1 VSGERVYT
9 RERWEFEGY
18 AGKRKFA
25 GYVEFENGVLCECGV
40 TAKDYEPQ
48 FQRYDIDC
56 NGVVFGSENNAF
68 NLCFEV
74 TLSMLERFLKEG
86 EDVEVRIGIKEVH
99 KPMTQKPKAI
109 SSEENDNGSLIDLM
123 ILH

>member
-18 AGKRKFA
+18 IGKRKIA
-25 GYVEFENGVLCECGV
+25 GYVEFENGVLYECGV

-56 NGVVFGSENNAF
+56 NGVAFDSENNVF
-68 NLCFEV
+68 NMCFEV
-74 TLSMLERFLKEG
+74 VLSVLEGFLKEG
-86 EDVEVRIGIKEVH
+86 EDVEVRIGIKEVR
-99 KPMTQKPKAI
+99 KPMTQKLKAI